1 MEQWNVLLMALN
13 GKLIS
18 NSLKWR
24 IRGVF
29 VQAEQGNLLRVNMLA
44 TREDTA
50 KILDSSLIVRSA
62 MHHLVVTCLFKGHFQ
77 FFTKRYQFFS
87 TTL

>member
-50 KILDSSLIVRSA
+50 KILDSSL
-62 MHHLVVTCLFKGHFQ
+62 
-77 FFTKRYQFFS
+77 TKRDASSCGYLS
-87 TTL
+87 I